1 VAALRQ
7 RGRSLSG
14 WYPSGVGQYPTLVPD
29 ILIASDASRVWDEVG
44 SVLAG
49 SDFSVHAVPTG
60 AQVRSAFLE
69 VDPDLVILD
78 QQVGSMGAF
87 AICYDLRL
95 EAGAGRAKPATV
107 LVLLDRRADVFLARR
122 CNADGWLLKPLD
134 AVRLR
139 RAVKALLAGG
149 TYEDTSYLPH
159 PVLVASASDTLGGN
173 GK

>member
-1 VAALRQ
+1 M
-7 RGRSLSG
+7 G
-14 WYPSGVGQYPTLVPD
+14 WYPPGVGRYPTLVPD
-29 ILIASDASRVWDEVG
+29 ILIASDASWVWDEVG

-49 SDFSVHAVPTG
+49 PDITLHAVPTG
-60 AQVRSAFLE
+60 AQVRAAFVE

-78 QQVGSMGAF
+78 QQIGSMGAF

-95 EAGAGRAKPATV
+95 ESGAGRAKPARV
-107 LVLLDRRADVFLARR
+107 LILLDRRADVFLARR

-134 AVRLR
+134 PIRLR

-149 TYEDTSYLPH
+149 TYQDTSYLPH
-159 PVLVASASDTLGGN
+159 PVLVPSASDTLAAN

>member
-1 VAALRQ
+1 
-7 RGRSLSG
+7 
-14 WYPSGVGQYPTLVPD
+14 VPD
-29 ILIASDASRVWDEVG
+29 ILIASDASWVWDEVG

-49 SDFSVHAVPTG
+49 LDTSVLAVPTG
-60 AQVRSAFLE
+60 AQVRAAFVE

-95 EAGAGRAKPATV
+95 EAGAGRAKPAKV
-107 LVLLDRRADVFLARR
+107 LILLDRRADVFLARH
-122 CNADGWLLKPLD
+122 CDADGWLLKPLD
-134 AVRLR
+134 PIRLR

-149 TYEDTSYLPH
+149 TYYDTSYLPQ
-159 PVLVASASDTLGGN
+159 PVLVASASDTLGAN

>member
-1 VAALRQ
+1 
-7 RGRSLSG
+7 
-14 WYPSGVGQYPTLVPD
+14 VPD
-29 ILIASDASRVWDEVG
+29 ILIASDVSWVWNEVG

-49 SDFSVHAVPTG
+49 PDISVHAVGTG
-60 AQVRSAFLE
+60 AQVRAAFLE

-95 EAGAGRAKPATV
+95 EAGAGRAKRAKV

-122 CNADGWLLKPLD
+122 CEADGWLLKPLD
-134 AVRLR
+134 PIRLR
-139 RAVKALLAGG
+139 RAVKALLGGG
-149 TYEDTSYLPH
+149 TYHDTSYLPQ